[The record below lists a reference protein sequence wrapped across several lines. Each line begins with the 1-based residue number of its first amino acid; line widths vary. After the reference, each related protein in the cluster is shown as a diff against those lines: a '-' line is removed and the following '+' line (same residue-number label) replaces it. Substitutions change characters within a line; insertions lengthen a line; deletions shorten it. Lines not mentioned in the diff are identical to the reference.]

1 MSRLHS
7 TTTAVLTAILLALSV
22 GLMVQYA
29 SVKPDLAR
37 VGTATAAAADAQPAA
52 AGTASSGPA
61 GTMAAKPVVWAA
73 SAPGRIE
80 PRGGEIRIGTQVPGR
95 IAEVLVQLNDRVT
108 AGDLMVR
115 IDDEEAQAKM
125 MAAEAEAAVR
135 KRERDAETVGR
146 LAQDRRSA
154 EDSVANADRALFQ
167 VRRDLDRALANRR
180 SGTATEDDVVKA
192 RAAVTA
198 ARERAEQERVGLRR
212 VQATAGMP
220 LPTRLESALIG
231 SRAELL
237 LVETSIERARVRA
250 TADGTVLQVAA
261 RAGETVAPSPELA
274 LVVMG
279 DLSAL
284 RVRAEVEERD
294 VNKVRLGQKV
304 VLRSDAYPG
313 RDFAGTVTVI
323 GQSLAPPRLP
333 SRGPRRPTDVDALE
347 VMIDVEGAAG
357 LLPGMRTDVF
367 FSAEPTVQAAPTPV
381 PAPAV
386 KAN

>member
-146 LAQDRRSA
+146 LAQDRRSRC
-154 EDSVANADRALFQ
+154 VAILTG
-167 VRRDLDRALANRR
+167 R
-180 SGTATEDDVVKA
+180 SPTVA
-192 RAAVTA
+192 RAPQLKMMSSK
-198 ARERAEQERVGLRR
+198 R
-212 VQATAGMP
+212 
-220 LPTRLESALIG
+220 
-231 SRAELL
+231 
-237 LVETSIERARVRA
+237 
-250 TADGTVLQVAA
+250 
-261 RAGETVAPSPELA
+261 
-274 LVVMG
+274 
-279 DLSAL
+279 
-284 RVRAEVEERD
+284 
-294 VNKVRLGQKV
+294 
-304 VLRSDAYPG
+304 
-313 RDFAGTVTVI
+313 
-323 GQSLAPPRLP
+323 APP
-333 SRGPRRPTDVDALE
+333 
-347 VMIDVEGAAG
+347 
-357 LLPGMRTDVF
+357 
-367 FSAEPTVQAAPTPV
+367 
-381 PAPAV
+381 
-386 KAN
+386 